1 LNGAGCRRKG
11 AEWEREVTRRLAAIF
26 GEGRVRRGLQY
37 RDGAECADVIAPG
50 LWVECKRGRQTN
62 PRAALRQATSDSEGK
77 GMWAIAVCKDDH
89 EPAFAVIALDDL
101 CDLLA
106 EWHAL
111 RSA

>member
-11 AEWEREVTRRLAAIF
+11 HDFEREVRNRLASIF
-26 GEGRVRRGLQY
+26 GEEQVRRGLQY
-37 RDGAECADVIAPG
+37 RDGADCPDVIAPG
-50 LWVECKRGRQTN
+50 CWIECKRGRQTN
-62 PRAALRQATSDSEGK
+62 PRAALRQAQCDSRGK

-89 EPAFAVIALDDL
+89 EPPFAVISFDDL

-106 EWHAL
+106 EWHAM